1 MFFHWKLHFMMLM
14 EQCNYVGQWDR
25 TILISWTI
33 SSFDINTHNVT
44 CHQVRGRLYTSQN
57 RFSFFGCVS
66 NSRISRP
73 VSLSVCL
80 SHLSI
85 SSVMMPCQR
94 VRLHHYDIM
103 SAQFRSISV
112 SKCSHWINIKTL
124 KNPIFRNYRP
134 FWPCLSLSSSGH
146 R

>member
-1 MFFHWKLHFMMLM
+1 MEFLLRNFLIRWDKQKIRVKKLKSSCFYHWKLHFMMLM

-57 RFSFFGCVS
+57 RFSFFCCVS

-80 SHLSI
+80 SHFPFPQLWCHVWGSDYI
-85 SSVMMPCQR
+85 IMTSCQPSLDASVYLN
-94 VRLHHYDIM
+94 VL
-103 SAQFRSISV
+103 
-112 SKCSHWINIKTL
+112 N
-124 KNPIFRNYRP
+124 
-134 FWPCLSLSSSGH
+134 G
-146 R
+146 